1 MENELSL
8 LDKKY
13 IAHTIFYGNGKPELY
28 CITPKSV
35 FKPYDGEIETEV
47 INKSVEE
54 LLTIAGKDNNTPV
67 DPAVDKEDLVVIN
80 KYYKKFGGYVTL
92 L

>member
-28 CITPKSV
+28 RITPKSV

-47 INKSVEE
+47 INNSVEE
-54 LLTIAGKDNNTPV
+54 LLIIAGKDCDTPV
-67 DPAVDKEDLVVIN
+67 DPFIDKEDLAVIN

>member
-1 MENELSL
+1 MENELSS

-28 CITPKSV
+28 CITPKNI
-35 FKPYDGEIETEV
+35 FKPFDGKIETEI

-54 LLTIAGKDNNTPV
+54 LLIIAGKDCDTPV
-67 DPAVDKEDLVVIN
+67 NPFVDKEDLAIIN